1 MTDAAA
7 YRARIPPLAAHAT
20 RPLWSVMIPT
30 FNCAGYLR
38 ETLRGVLAQDCG
50 PDAMQ
55 IEVIDD
61 HSTDD
66 PQAVVQEIG
75 RGRVMFHRQPGNVG
89 TTRNFHTCIAR
100 ARGRLVHL
108 LHGDDYVLD
117 GFYASMEWAFAS
129 RPEIGAAY
137 CRHLFVDSQGDK
149 LAVSDLE
156 QPASGILDN
165 WLERLASEQRIM
177 TPSIVVRREVY
188 EALGAFDSRLICAED
203 WEMWVRIA
211 AHYPV
216 WYEVA
221 PLAAYRMHEN
231 SNTGRHTHT
240 AEDIRYTRLAIE
252 LFTTYLPADRAE
264 RIRRRA
270 RETYALSA
278 IDKAHALWNSRDRV
292 GAIAQLREALKLSHS
307 LKVIAALGKA
317 LLRRPVVAGAQLR

>member
-1 MTDAAA
+1 MTDVAA
-7 YRARIPPLAAHAT
+7 YRARMPPVSPEVV
-20 RPLWSVMIPT
+20 RPLWSVMVPT

-38 ETLRGVLAQDCG
+38 ETLQGVLAQDCG

-61 HSTDD
+61 YSVDN
-66 PQAVVQEIG
+66 PQAVVQDIG
-75 RGRVMFHRQPGNVG
+75 RGRVTFHRQPRNVG
-89 TTRNFHTCIAR
+89 TTQNFHTCIAR

-117 GFYASMEWAFAS
+117 GFYASMERAFAS
-129 RPEIGAAY
+129 HYEIGAAF
-137 CRHLFVDSQGDK
+137 CRHLFVNSRGDK

-156 QPASGILDN
+156 QPVSGILDN

-188 EALGAFDSRLICAED
+188 EALGTFDSRLICAED

-211 AHYPV
+211 ARYPV

-221 PLAAYRMHEN
+221 PLAAYRMHED

-240 AEDIRYTRLAIE
+240 AENIRYTRLAIE
-252 LFTTYLPADRAE
+252 MFTPYLPADRAE
-264 RIRRRA
+264 AISRRA

-278 IDKAHALWNSRDRV
+278 IDSARALWSRRDRV
-292 GAIAQLREALKLSHS
+292 GAVAQLREALKLSHS
-307 LKVIAALGKA
+307 HKVIAALA
-317 LLRRPVVAGAQLR
+317 RFIIRRPVVAFT

>member
-1 MTDAAA
+1 MTGDAA
-7 YRARIPPLAAHAT
+7 YRALVPPVLPEIA
-20 RPLWSVMIPT
+20 RPLWSVMIPA

-50 PDAMQ
+50 PEAMQ

-61 HSTDD
+61 YSADD
-66 PQAVVQEIG
+66 PQAVVQDIG
-75 RGRVMFHRQPGNVG
+75 RGRVTFHRQASNVG
-89 TTRNFHTCIAR
+89 ITQNFHTCIAR
-100 ARGRLVHL
+100 AHGRLVHL

-117 GFYASMEWAFAS
+117 GFYAKMGQAFVR
-129 RPEIGAAY
+129 RPDIGAAF
-137 CRHLFVDSQGDK
+137 CRHFFVNSQGDK
-149 LAVSDLE
+149 QAVSDLE

-188 EALGAFDSRLICAED
+188 ETLGAFDSRLICAED

-221 PLAAYRMHEN
+221 PLAAYRMHKN
-231 SNTGRHTHT
+231 SNTGRHLHT
-240 AEDIRYTRLAIE
+240 AEDIRYTRMAIE
-252 LFTTYLPADRAE
+252 MFTPYLPANRAE
-264 RIRRRA
+264 SISRRA

-278 IDKAHALWNSRDRV
+278 IDSAHAFWSTQDKS
-292 GAIAQLREALKLSHS
+292 GAAAQLREALKLSHS
-307 LKVIAALGKA
+307 PKVIAALA
-317 LLRRPVVAGAQLR
+317 RFFLRRPVVASA

>member
-1 MTDAAA
+1 MTDVAD
-7 YRARIPPLAAHAT
+7 YRARIPQVVPDAS

-30 FNCAGYLR
+30 FNCASYLR
-38 ETLRGVLAQDCG
+38 ETLRGVLVQDRG

-55 IEVIDD
+55 IEVVDD
-61 HSTDD
+61 HSADN

-75 RGRVMFHRQPGNVG
+75 RGRVIFHRQPRNVG
-89 TTRNFHTCIAR
+89 TTLNFQACIAR

-117 GFYASMEWAFAS
+117 GFYASMERAFAS
-129 RPEIGAAY
+129 RPEIGAAF
-137 CRHLFVDSQGDK
+137 CRHLFVNAQGEK

-156 QPASGILDN
+156 QPASGILEN

-188 EALGAFDSRLICAED
+188 ETLGAFDSRLICAED

-221 PLAAYRMHEN
+221 PLAAYRMHED
-231 SNTGRHTHT
+231 SNTGRHTHA

-252 LFTTYLPADRAE
+252 MFTAYLPADRAE
-264 RIRRRA
+264 SIRRRA

-278 IDKAHALWNSRDRV
+278 IHQAQALWSRRDRV

-307 LKVIAALGKA
+307 LKVMAALGSA
-317 LLRRPVVAGAQLR
+317 LLRRRVVASA

>member
-1 MTDAAA
+1 MTDDAV
-7 YRARIPPLAAHAT
+7 YRALVPPVPPGVA

-30 FNCAGYLR
+30 FNCAGYLCDA
-38 ETLRGVLAQDCG
+38 LRGALAQDPG

-55 IEVIDD
+55 VEVIDD
-61 HSTDD
+61 HSADD
-66 PQAVVQEIG
+66 PQAVVQDFG
-75 RGRVMFHRQPGNVG
+75 RGRVTFYRQPRNVG
-89 TTRNFHTCIAR
+89 ITQNFHECIAR

-117 GFYASMEWAFAS
+117 GFYARMEQAFAS
-129 RPEIGAAY
+129 RPEIGAAF
-137 CRHLFVDSQGDK
+137 CRHFFVNARGDK

-156 QPASGILDN
+156 QPVSGILDN

-188 EALGAFDSRLICAED
+188 ETLGAFDSRLICAED

-211 AHYPV
+211 SRYPV

-231 SNTGRHTHT
+231 SNTGRHERT
-240 AEDIRYTRLAIE
+240 AENIRYTRLAIE
-252 LFTTYLPADRAE
+252 MFTAYLPPDRADR
-264 RIRRRA
+264 ISRRA

-278 IDKAHALWNSRDRV
+278 IDGARSLWSRHNRAGAVAH
-292 GAIAQLREALKLSHS
+292 LREALKLSHS
-307 LKVIAALGKA
+307 LKVIAALA
-317 LLRRPVVAGAQLR
+317 RSFLWRPAVAPE